1 MNLLEALF
9 LAVVQGVAE
18 FLPISSSGHLAIFK
32 NVFGVNTDTGLLY
45 DVMLHVGTLAAVF
58 IVFWKDIWELIK
70 EGFAIIGAAL
80 SNMSKFF
87 LNLFSKDKKE
97 YKQVINTPYRRFV
110 MLVIV
115 STIPTGIM
123 GILLSDVI
131 ENASATLL
139 VPGICLLVTSLLLYI
154 SEKVPEKDFNESN
167 TSYGKGII
175 IGIVQGFATLPGI
188 SRSGSTIT
196 AGLFCGLERSFA
208 VKYSFILSIPAI
220 LGAAVLELKDFG
232 DVSVGSVE
240 IINYVVGMVV
250 AAVVGYICIRWLLVL
265 VKNKKFK
272 YFSIYCFVV
281 GIIAIVAHFVIW
293 E

>member
-1 MNLLEALF
+1 MSLLEALF
-9 LAVVQGVAE
+9 LAVVQGIAE

-45 DVMLHVGTLAAVF
+45 DVMLHVGTLVAVF
-58 IVFWKDIWELIK
+58 IVYWKDIWELIR

-80 SNMSKFF
+80 SNAFKFVA
-87 LNLFSKDKKE
+87 NLFSQDKKE

-110 MLVIV
+110 MLVII

-123 GILLSDVI
+123 GILLSDII
-131 ENASATLL
+131 ENASTTLL
-139 VPGICLLVTSLLLYI
+139 VPGICLLITSLLLYI
-154 SEKVPEKDFNESN
+154 SEKVPEKNFDESN
-167 TSYGKGII
+167 TSYLKGLI

-220 LGAAVLELKDFG
+220 LGAAVLELKDFNEI
-232 DVSVGSVE
+232 SVGSVE
-240 IINYVVGMVV
+240 LVNYIVGMVV

-272 YFSIYCFVV
+272 YFSIYCFIV
-281 GIIAIVAHFVIW
+281 GMVAIVAHFVI
-293 E
+293 

>member
-1 MNLLEALF
+1 MSLLEALF
-9 LAVVQGVAE
+9 LAVVQGIAE

-58 IVFWKDIWELIK
+58 IVYWKDIWELIR

-80 SNMSKFF
+80 SNTFKFVA
-87 LNLFSKDKKE
+87 NLFSKDKKE

-110 MLVIV
+110 MLVII
-115 STIPTGIM
+115 STIPTGIL
-123 GILLSDVI
+123 GIVLSDVI
-131 ENASATLL
+131 ESASTTLL

-167 TSYGKGII
+167 TSYGKGLI

-220 LGAAVLELKDFG
+220 LGAAVLELKDFNEI
-232 DVSVGSVE
+232 SVGGVE
-240 IINYVVGMVV
+240 LVNYIVGMVV

-272 YFSIYCFVV
+272 YFSIYCFIV
-281 GIIAIVAHFVIW
+281 GMIAIVAHFVI
-293 E
+293 

>member
-1 MNLLEALF
+1 MSLLEALF

-58 IVFWKDIWELIK
+58 IVYWKDIWELIR

-80 SNMSKFF
+80 SNAFKFVT
-87 LNLFSKDKKE
+87 NLFNKDKKE

-110 MLVIV
+110 MLVII
-115 STIPTGIM
+115 STIPTGIL
-123 GILLSDVI
+123 GIVLSDVI
-131 ENASATLL
+131 ENASTTLL
-139 VPGICLLVTSLLLYI
+139 VPGICLLITSLLLYI

-167 TSYGKGII
+167 TSYGKGLI

-220 LGAAVLELKDFG
+220 LGAAVLELKDFNEI
-232 DVSVGSVE
+232 SVGSVE
-240 IINYVVGMVV
+240 LVNYIVGMFV
-250 AAVVGYICIRWLLVL
+250 AAVVGYICIRWLLIL

-272 YFSIYCFVV
+272 YFSIYCFIV
-281 GIIAIVAHFVIW
+281 GIVAIVAHFVI
-293 E
+293 

>member
-1 MNLLEALF
+1 MSLLEALF

-58 IVFWKDIWELIK
+58 IVYWKDIWELIR

-80 SNMSKFF
+80 SNTFKFIT
-87 LNLFSKDKKE
+87 NLFSKEKKE
-97 YKQVINTPYRRFV
+97 YTQVINTPYRRFV
-110 MLVIV
+110 MLVII
-115 STIPTGIM
+115 STIPTGIL
-123 GILLSDVI
+123 GIVLSDVI
-131 ENASATLL
+131 ENASTTLL
-139 VPGICLLVTSLLLYI
+139 VPGICLLITSLLLYI

-167 TSYGKGII
+167 TSYGKGLI

-220 LGAAVLELKDFG
+220 LGAAVLELKDFNEI
-232 DVSVGSVE
+232 SVGSVE
-240 IINYVVGMVV
+240 LVNYIVGMVV

-272 YFSIYCFVV
+272 YFSIYCFAV
-281 GIIAIVAHFVIW
+281 GIIAIVAHFVI
-293 E
+293 

>member
-1 MNLLEALF
+1 MSLIEALF

-58 IVFWKDIWELIK
+58 IVYWKDIWELVR
-70 EGFAIIGAAL
+70 EGFAIIGAAF
-80 SNMSKFF
+80 SNVFKFF
-87 LNLFSKDKKE
+87 ANLFSKNKKE

-110 MLVIV
+110 MLVII
-115 STIPTGIM
+115 STIPTGVL
-123 GILLSDVI
+123 GILLSDII
-131 ENASATLL
+131 ESASTTLL
-139 VPGICLLVTSLLLYI
+139 VPGICLLITSLLLYI

-167 TSYGKGII
+167 TSYGKGLI

-220 LGAAVLELKDFG
+220 LGAAVLELKDFNEI
-232 DVSVGSVE
+232 SVGSVE
-240 IINYVVGMVV
+240 LVNYIVGMVV

-281 GIIAIVAHFVIW
+281 GIIAIVAHFVI
-293 E
+293 

>member
-1 MNLLEALF
+1 MSLLEALF

-58 IVFWKDIWELIK
+58 IVYWKDIWELIR

-80 SNMSKFF
+80 SNAFKFVA
-87 LNLFSKDKKE
+87 NLFSQDKKE

-110 MLVIV
+110 MLVII
-115 STIPTGIM
+115 STIPTGIL
-123 GILLSDVI
+123 GIVLSDVI
-131 ENASATLL
+131 ENASTTLL

-167 TSYGKGII
+167 TSYGKGLI

-220 LGAAVLELKDFG
+220 LGAAVLELKDFNEI
-232 DVSVGSVE
+232 SVGSVE
-240 IINYVVGMVV
+240 LVNYIVGMVV

-281 GIIAIVAHFVIW
+281 GIVAIVAHFVI
-293 E
+293 

>member
-1 MNLLEALF
+1 MSLLEALF

-70 EGFAIIGAAL
+70 EGFAIIGTAL
-80 SNMSKFF
+80 SNVGKFF
-87 LNLFSKDKKE
+87 LNLFSKDKQE
-97 YKQVINTPYRRFV
+97 YKQVVNTPYRRFV

-115 STIPTGIM
+115 STIPTGVM

-139 VPGICLLVTSLLLYI
+139 VPGICLLVTALLLYI

-167 TSYGKGII
+167 TSYGKGLI
-175 IGIVQGFATLPGI
+175 IGIIQGFATLPGI

-196 AGLFCGLERSFA
+196 AGLFCGLDRSFA

-220 LGAAVLELKDFG
+220 LGAAVLELKDFC

-240 IINYVVGMVV
+240 LVNYIVGMVV

-281 GIIAIVAHFVIW
+281 GIIAIVAHFVI
-293 E
+293 

>member
-1 MNLLEALF
+1 MSLLEALF

-58 IVFWKDIWELIK
+58 IVYWKDIWELIR

-80 SNMSKFF
+80 SNTFKFIA
-87 LNLFSKDKKE
+87 NLFSKDKKE

-110 MLVIV
+110 MLVII

-123 GILLSDVI
+123 GILLSDII

-139 VPGICLLVTSLLLYI
+139 VPGICLLITSLLLYI
-154 SEKVPEKDFNESN
+154 SEKVPEKNFNESN
-167 TSYGKGII
+167 TSYGKGLI

-220 LGAAVLELKDFG
+220 LGAAVLELKDFNEI
-232 DVSVGSVE
+232 SVGSVE
-240 IINYVVGMVV
+240 LVNYIVGMFV

-281 GIIAIVAHFVIW
+281 GIVAIVAHFVI
-293 E
+293 